1 MDRLTTPLLHLATAF
16 LATAFLTA
24 ALVVAVLAA
33 PAGLAEVPVDEAAK
47 LDAGLTPLGAERA
60 GNAEGTIPP
69 WTGGITEPPAD
80 YKPGARH
87 PDPYAD
93 DSVRFTITAENQ
105 TEHADH
111 LTDGQRALLL
121 AHPESWRM
129 NVYPTHRSAS
139 YPEWVYEAVRAN
151 ATAAQVVLEGKGGV
165 EGARVSS
172 PFPIPKSGVEVIWN
186 HNLRWRGVLVSR
198 TEGQTAVT
206 RLGNYTVTLS
216 VQEIGIPYGA
226 PTATAFTRRY
236 PNVMFALKSKI
247 ISPALLSGDGTLAIE
262 PIDQTRDPRK
272 VWSYSRALRRVLRN
286 PHIAYDFPAPN
297 SANLRTVD
305 DGGLF
310 IGPPD
315 RFEWTLRG
323 KREIYIPYNAYRL
336 HGRDVGHA
344 DILRTGHINPDLA
357 RYELHRVWV
366 VEGVLKADETHV
378 YSRRVFYVDEDSWQI
393 AVAESYDREG
403 QLWRVNE
410 AHALNLYEV
419 PVLWDTLQVY
429 HDLDAGRYAVSGL
442 DNGRNPPRFREGGDP
457 RDFNPNALTYYVR

>member
-1 MDRLTTPLLHLATAF
+1 MDRLTTPLSLLATA
-16 LATAFLTA
+16 LVAGALA
-24 ALVVAVLAA
+24 AL
-33 PAGLAEVPVDEAAK
+33 PGRAEVSADEAAK
-47 LDAGLTPLGAERA
+47 LDAELTPLGAERA

-93 DSVRFTITAENQ
+93 DPVRFTITAESQ
-105 TEHADH
+105 DEHADH
-111 LTDGQRALLL
+111 LTDGQRALLR
-121 AHPESWRM
+121 AYPESWRM
-129 NVYPTHRSAS
+129 NVYPAHRSAS
-139 YPEWVYEAVRAN
+139 YPEWVYEAVRDN
-151 ATAAQVVLEGKGGV
+151 ATAARVVLEGKGAV

-198 TEGQTAVT
+198 SEGQTAVT
-206 RLGNYTVTLS
+206 RRGNYNVILS

-226 PTATAFTRRY
+226 PRTTAFTRRH
-236 PNVMFALKSKI
+236 PNVMFAIKSKI
-247 ISPALLSGDGTLAIE
+247 IAPALLSGEGTLVIE
-262 PIDQTRDPRK
+262 PIDQTRAPRK
-272 VWSYSRALRRVLRN
+272 AWSYSRALRRVLRN
-286 PHIAYDFPAPN
+286 PYIAYDFPA
-297 SANLRTVD
+297 SYAANLRTVD

-315 RFEWTLRG
+315 RFAWTLRG

-336 HGRDVGHA
+336 HGRDVGPG

-366 VEGVLKADETHV
+366 VEGVLKPGEKHV

-393 AVAESYDREG
+393 AVAESYDHEG

-429 HDLDAGRYAVSGL
+429 HDLSQRRYAVSGL

-457 RDFNPNALTYYVR
+457 REFNPNALLYYVR

>member
-1 MDRLTTPLLHLATAF
+1 MDRLTTPIF
-16 LATAFLTA
+16 LFAAVLMACGLTA
-24 ALVVAVLAA
+24 
-33 PAGLAEVPVDEAAK
+33 PPGLAEVSADEAAK
-47 LDAGLTPLGAERA
+47 LDAELTPLGAERA

-69 WTGGITEPPAD
+69 WTGGLAEPPAD
-80 YKPGARH
+80 YKPGSRH

-93 DSVRFTITAENQ
+93 DPIRFTITAESQ
-105 TEHADH
+105 LEHADH

-121 AHPESWRM
+121 AYPESWRM
-129 NVYPTHRSAS
+129 NVYPTRRSAS

-151 ATAAQVVLEGKGGV
+151 ATAAHVILEGKGGV
-165 EGARVSS
+165 EGATVSS
-172 PFPIPKSGVEVIWN
+172 PFPIPKRGVEVIWN

-198 TEGQTAVT
+198 SDGQTAVT
-206 RLGNYTVTLS
+206 RRGNYTVIVS

-226 PTATAFTRRY
+226 AHATAFTRQY
-236 PNVMFALKSKI
+236 PNVLFAIKSKI
-247 ISPALLSGDGTLAIE
+247 ISPALLSGEGALVID
-262 PIDQTRDPRK
+262 PINQTRDPRK
-272 VWSYSRALRRVLRN
+272 AWSYSRALRRVLRN
-286 PHIAYDFPAPN
+286 PYVAYDFPASH

-305 DGGLF
+305 DSGLF

-366 VEGVLKADETHV
+366 VEGVLKQGEKHV
-378 YSRRVFYVDEDSWQI
+378 YAKRVFYVDEDSWQI
-393 AVAESYDREG
+393 AVAESYDDEG

-429 HDLDAGRYAVSGL
+429 HDLNARRYAVNGL
-442 DNGRNPPRFREGGDP
+442 DNGRNPPRFLHGGDP
-457 RDFNPNALTYYVR
+457 REFNPNALLYYVR